1 MALSILSLAKHSFG
15 SDTGL
20 MHASEAL
27 NTPVSMILG
36 PTSSETGA
44 TINHPQSMIFEKN
57 NLLSELNLKKF
68 VQKGEVIIKLKDK
81 DIIAPFSGALGF
93 RGITEDVL
101 GSENSFILTLDDS
114 SEIFADLKIPGN
126 FASVLKQDL
135 EVKARFSGIKDK
147 IFYGKVDGVSSRIN
161 AETRSILTRVRIN
174 NPDYELIP
182 GSLLEVTLSFNKRE
196 TLSIP
201 DTSIILEGNKAYVYK
216 ISKENIANRLEIQ
229 IGLRNEGNVEV
240 ISGLNSGDLIV
251 AEGLKKVRPNGKI
264 KPINKYLRPIL
275 GRGPS
280 GPVGKWARAHGCSGC
295 SYRGG

>member
-1 MALSILSLAKHSFG
+1 MKKTTKVISIIIILFIIIISVVVGRTMIGNHFKKKFSKRPPPSIIVSEVIKSEFSDNIESFGTALAKKTKTFR
-15 SDTGL
+15 
-20 MHASEAL
+20 
-27 NTPVSMILG
+27 I
-36 PTSSETGA
+36 
-44 TINHPQSMIFEKN
+44 EKN

-114 SEIFADLKIPGN
+114 SEIFADLKIPEN

-161 AETRSILTRVRIN
+161 AETRSILTRVRIS

-264 KPINKYLRPIL
+264 KPINK
-275 GRGPS
+275 
-280 GPVGKWARAHGCSGC
+280 
-295 SYRGG
+295 